1 MRWLQL
7 DYAQLVAIVIT
18 VVVAVVVVVVVAN
31 NYPHPNSP
39 LSIQSQPPTS
49 VHLFGAKTAGKAIK
63 PQKHKTKKTKTE

>member
-18 VVVAVVVVVVVAN
+18 VVVAVVVVVVVVVAN

-39 LSIQSQPPTS
+39 LSIQPLP
-49 VHLFGAKTAGKAIK
+49 HLISPFWG
-63 PQKHKTKKTKTE
+63 

>member
-18 VVVAVVVVVVVAN
+18 VIVAVVVVVVAN

-39 LSIQSQPPTS
+39 LSIQSLPPTS
-49 VHLFGAKTAGKAIK
+49 VHLFGAKTAG
-63 PQKHKTKKTKTE
+63 

>member
-39 LSIQSQPPTS
+39 LSIQNPYTTS
-49 VHLFGAKTAGKAIK
+49 SHLFGAKIAG
-63 PQKHKTKKTKTE
+63 